1 MIQTLGMPQVP
12 VLIVGAGP
20 VGATIA
26 NLLGTYGVPA
36 LVIDRSPEILDYPRA
51 VGLDDE
57 AMRTFQAAGV
67 AQALL
72 KDMIQNVPLRM
83 YSARKQCF
91 AEILPSTREFGWCRR
106 NLFSQPLGERALRA
120 GLARFPS
127 VTLELGTE
135 LVALVQDTQGVQ
147 ATLRAAE
154 GGERTVRASF
164 VVGADGGR
172 STVRESLLRIPFDGK
187 THPRKWVV
195 IECDQDPLDAPYTAL
210 HCEPKRPYVC
220 LRLPYGL
227 RRWEFMLFP
236 GEDGEQMLAPAKVRE
251 LLGRHVADPSSL
263 NVIRAR
269 VYTHNSRVARTFVQG
284 RVALAGDAA
293 HITPPWIGQG
303 LNAGLRDAFN
313 LAWKLA
319 WIHQGRLRPEA
330 LASYHDE
337 RQRHAQAMIELA
349 DLFGAALSVTN
360 PVLAWL
366 RDRFMLAVKDVPS
379 VRDYVLQMKFKPM
392 PRITQGV
399 IQKAHSARLD
409 DRVGRLFVQPP
420 VERLDGSVV
429 KLDEVLGTGFALLSW
444 QQDLHATL
452 PPDLRSRLQQL
463 GCRSVTASRSR
474 SLQALQ
480 MKASPPTGAALV
492 EDVENGL
499 HLWFNACGA
508 DWVLIRPDRMVAALG
523 LAQTLVHDLSAF
535 CAQWVPP
542 AEAGSAPGERLA
554 SSAHPPTSA
563 PTPSATPSPPP
574 TLAAA

>member
-1 MIQTLGMPQVP
+1 MTDPVAPAPVP

-20 VGATIA
+20 VGVTIA
-26 NLLGTYGVPA
+26 NLLGAYGVPA
-36 LVIDRSPEILDYPRA
+36 LIVERSLEVLDYPRA

-57 AMRTFQAAGV
+57 ALRTFQAAGV

-120 GLARFPS
+120 GLARFDDI
-127 VTLELGTE
+127 TLELGTE
-135 LVALVQDTQGVQ
+135 LVGLEQDPQGVT
-147 ATLRAAE
+147 ATLRSSA
-154 GGERTVRASF
+154 GVERTVRAGF
-164 VVGADGGR
+164 VVAADGGR
-172 STVRESLLRIPFDGK
+172 SAVRESLLGIPFDGK

-210 HCEPKRPYVC
+210 HCEPQRPYVC
-220 LRLPYGL
+220 LRLPHGL

-251 LLGRHVADPSSL
+251 LLGRHVADPSRL

-269 VYTHNSRVARTFVQG
+269 VYTHNSRVARHFVQG

-319 WIHQGRLRPEA
+319 WVVQGRLRPEA
-330 LASYHDE
+330 LVSYHDE
-337 RQRHAQAMIELA
+337 RQHHARAMIELA

-360 PVLAWL
+360 PLLAWL
-366 RDRFMLAVKDVPS
+366 RDRFMLAVKGLPS

-392 PRITQGV
+392 PRITRGV
-399 IQKAHSARLD
+399 ILKAHNTRLD

-420 VERLDGSVV
+420 VECLDGSVA
-429 KLDEVLGTGFALLSW
+429 KLDDVLGPGFALLTW
-444 QQDLHATL
+444 QQDLLTPL
-452 PPDLRSRLQQL
+452 PPALRDDLLRLR
-463 GCRSVTASRSR
+463 CRCVAAARSR

-480 MKASPPTGAALV
+480 LKAVPPADATLI

-499 HLWFNACGA
+499 HLWFSASGA
-508 DWVLIRPDRMVAALG
+508 DWVLIRPDRVVAALG
-523 LAQTLVHDLSAF
+523 TGETLARDLAAF
-535 CAQWVPP
+535 CAQWL
-542 AEAGSAPGERLA
+542 APRPG
-554 SSAHPPTSA
+554 
-563 PTPSATPSPPP
+563 
-574 TLAAA
+574 AAAAGARSAMEAPPVPALTTPHGAPA

>member
-1 MIQTLGMPQVP
+1 MTEAVAAPPIP

-20 VGATIA
+20 VGVTIA
-26 NLLGTYGVPA
+26 NLLGTYGVSA
-36 LVIDRSPEILDYPRA
+36 LVIDRSPDVLDYPRA

-57 AMRTFQAAGV
+57 ALRTFQAAGV

-91 AEILPSTREFGWCRR
+91 AEILPTTREFGWCRR

-120 GLARFPS
+120 GLARFDHI
-127 VTLELGTE
+127 TLELGTE
-135 LVALVQDTQGVQ
+135 LVALAEDTQGVN
-147 ATLRAAE
+147 ATLRDSA
-154 GGERTVRASF
+154 GLERTVRAGF
-164 VVGADGGR
+164 VVAADGGR
-172 STVRESLLRIPFDGK
+172 STVRESLLQIPFDGK

-210 HCEPKRPYVC
+210 HCEPQRPYVC
-220 LRLPYGL
+220 LRLPHGL

-236 GEDGEQMLAPAKVRE
+236 GEDSEQMLAPAKVRE
-251 LLGRHVADPSSL
+251 LLGRHVADPSGL

-269 VYTHNSRVARTFVQG
+269 VYTHNSRVARHFVHG

-319 WIHQGRLRPEA
+319 WIVQGRLRPEA

-337 RQRHAQAMIELA
+337 RQHHARAMIELA

-366 RDRFMLAVKDVPS
+366 RDRFMLAVKNLPS

-409 DRVGRLFVQPP
+409 ERVGRLFVQPP
-420 VERLDGSVV
+420 VEHLDGGVV
-429 KLDEVLGTGFALLSW
+429 KLDEVLGPGFALLTW
-444 QQDLHATL
+444 QCDLFTAL
-452 PPDLRSRLQQL
+452 SAPMRGELQRL
-463 GCRSVTASRSR
+463 GCLPVVATRSR

-480 MKASPPTGAALV
+480 LKAAPPQGAVLV

-499 HLWFNACGA
+499 HLWFSACGA
-508 DWVLIRPDRMVAALG
+508 DWVLVRPDRMVAALG
-523 LAQTLVHDLSAF
+523 TAQTLERDLAAF
-535 CAQWVPP
+535 CERWVPT
-542 AEAGSAPGERLA
+542 AAGDHA
-554 SSAHPPTSA
+554 SIESVA
-563 PTPSATPSPPP
+563 PSATLSPAPP
-574 TLAAA
+574 TPAWAAA